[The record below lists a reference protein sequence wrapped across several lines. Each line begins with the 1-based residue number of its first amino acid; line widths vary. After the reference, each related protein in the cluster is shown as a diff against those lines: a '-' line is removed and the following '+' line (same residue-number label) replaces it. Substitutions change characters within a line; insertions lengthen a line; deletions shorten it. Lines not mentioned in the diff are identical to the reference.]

1 MSDNNLPKANG
12 GMGNLLSTLAS
23 SGDNWV
29 KLIIVGGLFYNT
41 VMTNKNGT
49 GIKDTNSN
57 IKDNSRELI
66 QFRKAVARQ
75 VQSIYANQNFLFDF
89 VDEVR
94 GSQDR
99 IQTALNIPHA
109 PSTPYPRRE
118 IPESLTNPFPDEP

>member
-1 MSDNNLPKANG
+1 MG
-12 GMGNLLSTLAS
+12 GLLTTLAS

-99 IQTALNIPHA
+99 IQTSLNIPHA
-109 PSTPYPRRE
+109 ASTPYPRRE
-118 IPESLTNPFPDEP
+118 IPESLTNPFPEDEP